1 MALIDGLIVLGII
14 GFFAF
19 FVMNRLI
26 VKYPGLKEA
35 LRPYFGNPINSMQR
49 TNQIGIEKKQQIY
62 TEDRNIM

>member
-1 MALIDGLIVLGII
+1 MGLIDGLIVLGIF

-19 FVMNRLI
+19 FVVNRLV

-35 LRPYFGNPINSMQR
+35 LRPYFGYPIDKTSR
-49 TNQIGIEKKQQIY
+49 SFKAGIERKQQIH